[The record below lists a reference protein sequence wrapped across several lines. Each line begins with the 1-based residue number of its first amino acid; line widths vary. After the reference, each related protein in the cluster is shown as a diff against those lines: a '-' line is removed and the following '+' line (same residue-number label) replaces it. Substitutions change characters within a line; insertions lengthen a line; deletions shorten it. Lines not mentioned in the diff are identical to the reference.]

1 MGKAGIEQ
9 YMETSL
15 QGKKGQRTIYV
26 DSVGN
31 VLETESETAPESGDD
46 LYLTI
51 DKNLQ
56 KAAYDVLEQRVA
68 GILVSKIRNMKTY
81 DKSAG
86 HSAADILIPIY
97 DVYYALIDNHII
109 DTTHFS
115 ADDATDLEKSIQT
128 RLESRRASTIDRI
141 RAELTSDQPGSLH

>member
-1 MGKAGIEQ
+1 MI
-9 YMETSL
+9 
-15 QGKKGQRTIYV
+15 
-26 DSVGN
+26 
-31 VLETESETAPESGDD
+31 
-46 LYLTI
+46 
-51 DKNLQ
+51 
-56 KAAYDVLEQRVA
+56 
-68 GILVSKIRNMKTY
+68 
-81 DKSAG
+81 KSAG